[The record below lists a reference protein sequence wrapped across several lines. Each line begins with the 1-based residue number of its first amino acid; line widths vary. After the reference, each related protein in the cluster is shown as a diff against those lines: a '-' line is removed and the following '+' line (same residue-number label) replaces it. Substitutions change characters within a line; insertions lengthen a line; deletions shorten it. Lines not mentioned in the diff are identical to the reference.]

1 MTYKI
6 YNLLII
12 KILTLR
18 RHSCSQ
24 SGMHTNTL
32 AMNILL
38 ADDNQGD
45 CLLFKD
51 ALDEIDIKT
60 SLTVSNN
67 GKQMMKALDGSH
79 PDVIFLDINMPCKNG
94 YECLEDIKNNPVLTD
109 IPVVVMSTS
118 NSPESISMAFQKGAT
133 TYICKPD
140 SFAKLVL
147 KLEQVL
153 SGIRRACNEQ
163 IFPQRNIFLLAI

>member
-1 MTYKI
+1 
-6 YNLLII
+6 
-12 KILTLR
+12 
-18 RHSCSQ
+18 
-24 SGMHTNTL
+24 MHTNTQT
-32 AMNILL
+32 MNILL

-45 CLLFKD
+45 CLLFED
-51 ALDEIDIKT
+51 ALNEIDIKT

-67 GKQMMKALDGSH
+67 GKQMMKVLDGSH
-79 PDVIFLDINMPCKNG
+79 PDAIFLDINMPCRNG
-94 YECLEDIKNNPVLTD
+94 FECLEDIRNNPELND
-109 IPVVVMSTS
+109 IPVIVMSSS

-147 KLEQVL
+147 KIEQVL

-163 IFPQRNIFLLAI
+163 AFPQRNVFLLAI